1 VTGSSTEPNR
11 LRHGYTNATS
21 LAGATTV
28 KGRTV
33 VKRYLGPDPVRRRA
47 CEVGALT
54 LLAGHF
60 PVPPLIESD
69 DSHVVLGFVP
79 GRPGQEILEE
89 RPHEVL
95 FGVGRAGRA
104 LHELDLGAAYEVSDG
119 SVLVHGDFGPQNMLF
134 DNATLQVTALVDW
147 EFAHAGDPVEDLAWA
162 EWIVRMHHPHLAKQL
177 DALFD
182 GYGHR
187 PAWLRRHNA
196 MLEKCRWAL
205 DFVRRWPKINAQ
217 SVAMWEERLDASA
230 RFQE

>member
-28 KGRTV
+28 EGRTV
-33 VKRYLGPDPVRRRA
+33 VKRYLGPDAVRRRV
-47 CEVGALT
+47 CEVRALT
-54 LLAGHF
+54 ILAGRF

-69 DSHVVLGFVP
+69 DSHVVLGFLP
-79 GRPGQEILEE
+79 GSPGQEILEE

-134 DNATLQVTALVDW
+134 DNATLQMTALVDW
-147 EFAHAGDPVEDLAWA
+147 EFARRRSGRGSGMGGVDRSDAPSTSSEAPGRSLRRLWPPSDLAA
-162 EWIVRMHHPHLAKQL
+162 EAER
-177 DALFD
+177 DARQMPL
-182 GYGHR
+182 G
-187 PAWLRRHNA
+187 A
-196 MLEKCRWAL
+196 
-205 DFVRRWPKINAQ
+205 
-217 SVAMWEERLDASA
+217 
-230 RFQE
+230 